1 MYSTVDLSVFSKF
14 ASGGIVRGGELKY
27 PTSCKW
33 HVITKY
39 DICDSQALILVE
51 YSENFSAR
59 ADAPIGNSLS
69 IAFER
74 VWGRGSYS
82 ECNHFHSRKSYH
94 VQYGECF
101 FSVNLHLDVAHKF
114 AALFRR

>member
-1 MYSTVDLSVFSKF
+1 MYSIVDLSVFSKF
-14 ASGGIVRGGELKY
+14 ASGGIVRGGELNY

-74 VWGRGSYS
+74 VWGGGPTQNAIIFIHVSRIMYS
-82 ECNHFHSRKSYH
+82 TVN
-94 VQYGECF
+94 VF
-101 FSVNLHLDVAHKF
+101 FQ
-114 AALFRR
+114 